1 LVVNPDAVL
10 PGSIVLQLLEVIAGR
25 NPQVPQVGGGID
37 HLKLSVY
44 DAAQL
49 RRYSSGRIHV
59 WVFPESLEVA
69 VLEFHGT
76 PYFCV
81 TEVYCMGQV
90 VARAAITQVAN
101 PQDSAFNSFN
111 VAILILLSRRIIITP
126 LLLESKALYMASSVF

>member
-10 PGSIVLQLLEVIAGR
+10 PGPIALQLLEVIAGR
-25 NPQVPQVGGGID
+25 NPQVPQVGGGIN

-44 DAAQL
+44 DAAQF
-49 RRYSSGRIHV
+49 RRYSSRRIHV

-69 VLEFHGT
+69 ILEFHGT

-90 VARAAITQVAN
+90 VARAAITQIA
-101 PQDSAFNSFN
+101 
-111 VAILILLSRRIIITP
+111 
-126 LLLESKALYMASSVF
+126 